1 MLPKLINYDKENIS
15 QDLIDKIQPII
26 TKENFAIEKLKN
38 VSQVAMNMAKWI
50 FAMDGFYKVNK
61 IVKPKKEQLAVAEA
75 KYADVMKVLSVK
87 QKELKVIV
95 DKVNA
100 LKADLQDTQDKKAAL
115 EA

>member
-1 MLPKLINYDKENIS
+1 M
-15 QDLIDKIQPII
+15 IDKIQPVI
-26 TKENFAIEKLKN
+26 TKENFAIDKLKN

-61 IVKPKKEQLAVAEA
+61 VVKPKKEQLAVAEA

-100 LKADLQDTQDKKAAL
+100 LKADLQNT
-115 EA
+115 